1 MNLKVRFLST
11 FERTN
16 LNKKQ
21 TTQTLKPNTQN
32 NDYKNWLVELKQK
45 IRNSQLSASLAVNA
59 ELIMLYWDLGKQI
72 VEKQEEAKWGSGF
85 LEDLSKDLK
94 KEFPSIKGFS
104 PTNLRYCKQFYSF
117 YNDFLIH
124 QEPVDELVLPNKL
137 DIKLW
142 KSLICKIPWSQ
153 NILIVQKAK
162 TQKEAK
168 FYINKTIENNWS
180 RASLLNQIDSDLFQ
194 RQRNSIS
201 NFTTALPQIQSDLA
215 TELLK
220 DPYQFDFL
228 QITEKHNE
236 LELENA
242 LTSQITNFLLELG
255 AGFSFVGKQYN
266 LKLEDKDYYLD
277 LLFYHLKLR
286 CFVVIELKVGA
297 FKPEYAG
304 KLNFYLNLMDDTL
317 KHENDM
323 PSIGIII
330 CKTKNNVEAE
340 YALRGIEKP
349 IGISEYELNKIL
361 PESLKGILPSIEEIE
376 IQLKNKDL

>member
-1 MNLKVRFLST
+1 M
-11 FERTN
+11 
-16 LNKKQ
+16 
-21 TTQTLKPNTQN
+21 KPKTQN

-45 IRNSQLSASLAVNA
+45 IRNSQLSATLAVNA

-72 VEKQEEAKWGSGF
+72 VEKQEEAKWGSSF
-85 LEDLSKDLK
+85 LKDLSKDLK

-104 PTNLRYCKQFYSF
+104 LTNLKYCNQFYSF
-117 YNDFLIH
+117 YNKTPIG
-124 QEPVDELVLPNKL
+124 QEPLDQLQIFDLESVIKWKALV
-137 DIKLW
+137 
-142 KSLICKIPWSQ
+142 SKIPWSQ
-153 NILIVQKAK
+153 NILIIQRVK
-162 TQKEAK
+162 TQKEAN

-180 RASLLNQIDSDLFQ
+180 RASLLNQIDSDLYH
-194 RQRNSIS
+194 RQGKAVS
-201 NFTTALPQIQSDLA
+201 NFEETLPKTQSDLA
-215 TELLK
+215 NELLK

-236 LELENA
+236 LELESA

-255 AGFSFVGKQYN
+255 AGFSFVGKQYH

-304 KLNFYLNLMDDTL
+304 KLNFYLNLIDDKL
-317 KHENDM
+317 RNENDK

-349 IGISEYELNKIL
+349 IGISEYQLNKIL
-361 PESLKGILPSIEEIE
+361 PENLKGILPSIEEIE
-376 IQLKNKDL
+376 IQLKNTDTN